1 MGHARAGSA
10 GVPVFTQ
17 ILLDHGFVAVGVAIH
32 SASTEGVKVLPLS
45 ENRSGFPIL
54 KNPTNRPRAV
64 GFTPNQFH
72 SESVALRLRE
82 HVQ

>member
-17 ILLDHGFVAVGVAIH
+17 ILLDHGFVAVGVAIN

-54 KNPTNRPRAV
+54 KNPANRPRAV